1 MKNRSPGIIG
11 CARTERIL
19 TLLPGSSV
27 SLRLA
32 IVPASFQLAA
42 LTGKLPTRRV
52 GGTKQAGGLLYYKAV
67 VVPGYARPD
76 GKCARLLAK
85 RAPSV
90 DVVTE

>member
-32 IVPASFQLAA
+32 IVPASFQLAVRNRNCQPDANPEGWRDKASRRLA
-42 LTGKLPTRRV
+42 LLQSGGSPKIRPRR
-52 GGTKQAGGLLYYKAV
+52 
-67 VVPGYARPD
+67 PHCCWSR
-76 GKCARLLAK
+76 
-85 RAPSV
+85 
-90 DVVTE
+90 